1 MLPPS
6 ISERMRQEVAEI
18 IASWSKEDRE
28 RFRSTPE
35 KDLILFHHGLGMG
48 LRNGFRQNRFH
59 GLFTFCHKTLK
70 QSGKPTSFDALSE
83 IAIREIWSTLQV
95 PQ

>member
-6 ISERMRQEVAEI
+6 MSERMRQEVDEI
-18 IASWSKEDRE
+18 IASCSAEDRE

-35 KDLILFHHGLGMG
+35 KDLILLHHGFGTG
-48 LRNGFRQNRFH
+48 LRNGFRQNRFP
-59 GLFTFCHKTLK
+59 GLFTFCHETLK
-70 QSGKPTSFDALSE
+70 QSGEPMSFDALSE